1 MAVEYRF
8 MKNFVTTPTQPLSH
22 TVSIIQTL
30 VKPED
35 VDSINV
41 AYNGQ
46 LIRLRTSEP
55 ISTFSRYYYEVVLNN
70 EPYLSTP
77 EATNI
82 EEFCSLTINIYAN
95 PTFIA
100 PGYSSGAQDTN
111 LSSSDVIY
119 ISLWHTLVR
128 NV

>member
-8 MKNFVTTPTQPLSH
+8 MKNFVTTPTDS
-22 TVSIIQTL
+22 TSFVIFIDQTL

-35 VDSINV
+35 LESVNV

-46 LIRLRTSEP
+46 IIRQHTNEDLLS
-55 ISTFSRYYYEVVLNN
+55 FSRYYYEITLNN
-70 EPYLSTP
+70 AAYLATP

-82 EEFCSLTINIYAN
+82 EEQCSLTITVYSN
-95 PTFIA
+95 PVFLA
-100 PGYSSGAQDTN
+100 PGYDAGAQVSD

-119 ISLWHTLVR
+119 VSLWHTLVR

>member
-8 MKNFVTTPTQPLSH
+8 MKNFVTTPTQALSH
-22 TVSIIQTL
+22 TVSISQTL

-35 VDSINV
+35 VESINV

-46 LIRLRTSEP
+46 LIRRRTSETV
-55 ISTFSRYYYEVVLNN
+55 STFARYYYEIVLDNAA
-70 EPYLSTP
+70 YLVTP
-77 EATNI
+77 DATNI
-82 EEFCSLTINIYAN
+82 EEQCSLTINIYAN
-95 PTFIA
+95 PVFIA
-100 PGYSSGAQDTN
+100 PGYTAGSQNTN